1 MGGFRQGFFG
11 GLAQGESVPGA
22 VFEGLAARKQR
33 QQDLTDEQREK
44 RNTEFDTAIEGLQK
58 KYAAALKTDEKGN
71 TIETPA
77 SLQAKYALTQA
88 LQARDAFKNPLKKP
102 GIGQKIEEALR
113 IKKKP
118 QAPSVTTQTGG
129 ITIPA
134 ATAAPTPLPAE
145 PASQQLNLQP
155 ATGAAGQG
163 APAQNEPATPGAKP
177 MHTPAE
183 KAEIDQL
190 IKGGFNL
197 DPSKQPGLLTPGNI
211 NLDNRPIH
219 KNADGSISTLHST
232 SVGIDGKEV
241 LIPLVSDDGRM
252 MTLKEAIDT
261 YKRTGKHLGIFDSPA
276 HATAYAKNL
285 WARQE
290 LKYGRGGTPQTGAP
304 APRLSKGPV
313 EPSRPA
319 TTLPGLETPAVP
331 VFPGKPLTVTGQAQ
345 TPKQLREQAQ
355 RNQQAQQEMELLTAG
370 AEAPVNQYA
379 ARRKEL
385 IEAGFS
391 KEDADKAVRILAGLE
406 AKPVAAKEAP
416 EKYFSQLTTTKDAQG
431 KEHYW
436 RVPMSPGDNPEE
448 VDFNGQTIAPKPAKP
463 STAWKNEYAAAY
475 ARGHGITPEQL
486 TPADMNFIDQ
496 QIALSSSAPSTTVTN
511 TLKQDANGF
520 WVPIQES
527 NRRIPGFGVILG
539 DPRGRASGKVKVPTK
554 DPEPAAETAPTA
566 AELPPAT
573 VGGAVPAAPPTVPT
587 TPGAAKNLAAK
598 RFKRPAAPA
607 TATATAPGAPKAPRT
622 VGGGATRG
630 FGGVRVGPELFAAPN
645 KDYTAAKADLE
656 GAIDRSNTMD
666 RNLRA
671 AMKGDQQAM
680 ISLVSNH
687 IGMTLGGQKGA
698 RINQAVWNEAVESAH
713 LDERMIAKSFHRDT
727 NGDYIFDGWKTGV
740 TLTPDQ
746 MHQMVGLAHEKVAVL
761 QAHVGRLQ
769 RQLRLTPQTTGG
781 DKSLA
786 NRLDQALG
794 GK

>member
-539 DPRGRASGKVKVPTK
+539 DPRGRTSGRSKVPTK
-554 DPEPAAETAPTA
+554 DPAPAAGAAPA
-566 AELPPAT
+566 SAELPPAAT
-573 VGGAVPAAPPTVPT
+573 VGGAAPAAPPTVPT

-598 RFKRPAAPA
+598 RFKRPTAPATA

-622 VGGGATRG
+622 VGGGGRRG
-630 FGGVRVGPELFAAPN
+630 FGGVQVGPELFAAPS

-656 GAIDRSNTMD
+656 GARDRANTMD
-666 RNLRA
+666 RNLQSA
-671 AMKGDQQAM
+671 LKGDQQAM

-698 RINQAVWNEAVESAH
+698 RINQAVWNEAVESVPY
-713 LDERMIAKSFHRDT
+713 LNRIAAKWDS
-727 NGDYIFDGWKTGV
+727 NGYLSGV
-740 TLTPDQ
+740 TLAPEQ
-746 MHQMVGLAHEKVAVL
+746 MRQMVGLAHEKVAVL
-761 QAHVGRLQ
+761 QDHVARIQ
-769 RQLRLTPQTTGG
+769 QQLRLAPQTAGPQTN
-781 DKSLA
+781 KNSLA
-786 NRLDQALG
+786 NRLDKALG

>member
-22 VFEGLAARKQR
+22 VFEGLAERGARKQA
-33 QQDLTDEQREK
+33 LTDEQREK
-44 RNTEFDTAIEGLQK
+44 RNTEFDTAIGDLQK

>member
-1 MGGFRQGFFG
+1 MPTLYQRVIENPE
-11 GLAQGESVPGA
+11 LARAHSE
-22 VFEGLAARKQR
+22 
-33 QQDLTDEQREK
+33 EQREK
-44 RNTEFDTAIEGLQK
+44 RNTEFDTAIGDLQK
-58 KYAAALKTDEKGN
+58 KYAAALKTDAKGN

-88 LQARDAFKNPLKKP
+88 LQARNAFQTPLSKP
-102 GIGQKIEEALR
+102 GVGQKIEEALR
-113 IKKKP
+113 LKKKP
-118 QAPSVTTQTGG
+118 QEQAVTTQTGG
-129 ITIPA
+129 IKIPTESLKELPPKEDPRLAVPAGEPPNPVLKQRSEAAAPAAARQPEQQPQAETAVTIP
-134 ATAAPTPLPAE
+134 
-145 PASQQLNLQP
+145 
-155 ATGAAGQG
+155 G
-163 APAQNEPATPGAKP
+163 
-177 MHTPAE
+177 
-183 KAEIDQL
+183 
-190 IKGGFNL
+190 
-197 DPSKQPGLLTPGNI
+197 
-211 NLDNRPIH
+211 R
-219 KNADGSISTLHST
+219 STT
-232 SVGIDGKEV
+232 V
-241 LIPLVSDDGRM
+241 
-252 MTLKEAIDT
+252 
-261 YKRTGKHLGIFDSPA
+261 
-276 HATAYAKNL
+276 
-285 WARQE
+285 
-290 LKYGRGGTPQTGAP
+290 
-304 APRLSKGPV
+304 KGP
-313 EPSRPA
+313 A
-319 TTLPGLETPAVP
+319 FNA
-331 VFPGKPLTVTGQAQ
+331 
-345 TPKQLREQAQ
+345 KQLREQAQ
-355 RNQQAQQEMELLTAG
+355 RNQQAQEETELLTSS
-370 AEAPVNQYA
+370 APNAPENQYSA
-379 ARRKEL
+379 KRKEL
-385 IEAGFS
+385 IAGGFNAD
-391 KEDADKAVRILAGLE
+391 DADKAVRIMAGLE
-406 AKPVAAKEAP
+406 AKPVATKPGSEDWLQVPGKINGKPTTILYDKKEG
-416 EKYFSQLTTTKDAQG
+416 KYKAQNG
-431 KEHYW
+431 DDLSDEDLAAF
-436 RVPMSPGDNPEE
+436 VPD
-448 VDFNGQTIAPKPAKP
+448 PKQAKP

-496 QIALSSSAPSTTVTN
+496 QIALSSSAPSTTITN

-527 NRRIPGFGVILG
+527 NRRIPGFGVILS
-539 DPRGRASGKVKVPTK
+539 DPRGRASGKSKVPTK
-554 DPEPAAETAPTA
+554 DPEAAAAPTE

-573 VGGAVPAAPPTVPT
+573 VGGAAPAAPLTVPT
-587 TPGAAKNLAAK
+587 TPGAAKKLAAK

-607 TATATAPGAPKAPRT
+607 TATATAPRAPKAPRT
-622 VGGGATRG
+622 VGGGGRG

-769 RQLRLTPQTTGG
+769 RQLRLAPQATGG

-786 NRLDQALG
+786 DRLDKALG